1 MCKRV
6 ICLAFVCTLGLAPM
20 VCADLVGW
28 WKLDDG
34 AGTVVKLQRQRDQR

>member
-1 MCKRV
+1 
-6 ICLAFVCTLGLAPM
+6 M